1 MDSSSARVKTKPESP
16 RITPT
21 RKKEDRTKV
30 LASIV
35 ETPPLDQLRLYLSI
49 GSKPP
54 SLLVDSKNISA
65 AIPLDD
71 CWKYARLLSVSGRTI
86 DASAL
91 LKACRILMDNPARLN
106 IRRCAKGLLS
116 IAKLWQDMPAAS
128 IPTET
133 TASAFLSAMNTLLDI
148 RAENKHQTTGKQD
161 IPKHLL
167 AEIVS
172 ESFQLLLL
180 YPTLGA
186 LLQLAELLTKAI
198 TRHSLDF
205 DLVVVAPDGNER
217 LIDALWRRLIA
228 ELGSAIKA
236 VRLNDLR
243 LLLRATSTFPGKQ
256 REFRSLVDDYL
267 STRDDIERGCRSL
280 LSEYSDAVEQEEV
293 DPVVVPDGGD
303 QVENIEL
310 ARVVMKAW
318 DLEAGIAQGQELA
331 QEVRTTIDRLF
342 GLRVFGNVGE
352 EGEYEP
358 RFHEF
363 EPGVE
368 VSDAVIVVR
377 PGILKVTPYESIVV
391 FKAVVNARRE
401 DLNVK

>member
-1 MDSSSARVKTKPESP
+1 MDSSPARVITKSESP

-21 RKKEDRTKV
+21 RRKEDRTKV

-35 ETPPLDQLRLYLSI
+35 ETPLLDQLRLYLSI

-54 SLLVDSKNISA
+54 SLLVDPKNISA

-91 LKACRILMDNPARLN
+91 LKACRILMGNPGRLN
-106 IRRCAKGLLS
+106 VRRCAKGLLS
-116 IAKLWQDMPAAS
+116 IAKLWQGMPAAS

-133 TASAFLSAMNTLLDI
+133 TATAFLSAMNTLLDI
-148 RAENKHQTTGKQD
+148 RAESKHQATGKQG
-161 IPKHLL
+161 IPQQLV

-172 ESFQLLLL
+172 ESFRLLVL
-180 YPTLGA
+180 YPTVGA
-186 LLQLAELLTKAI
+186 LLQLADLITKAI
-198 TRHSLDF
+198 TRHFLDF

-217 LIDALWRRLIA
+217 LVDALWRLLTA

-236 VRLNDLR
+236 VRLKDLR
-243 LLLRATSTFPGKQ
+243 LLLRAMATFPGKQ
-256 REFRSLVDDYL
+256 REFRSMVDDYL
-267 STRDDIERGCRSL
+267 NTRDDLERECRTL
-280 LSEYSDAVEQEEV
+280 ISEYSDPIEQEEG
-293 DPVVVPDGGD
+293 DLVVVPDIGD

-331 QEVRTTIDRLF
+331 QEVRTTVDRLF
-342 GLRVFGNVGE
+342 GLRIFGNVGE
-352 EGEYEP
+352 RGEYEP

-363 EPGVE
+363 EPGAE

-377 PGILKVTPYESIVV
+377 PGILKVTSHESIVV
-391 FKAVVNARRE
+391 FKAVVNAQRE